1 MEYFDENSTI
11 GSEQAQFRAGHS
23 TVDHL
28 LPLRCII
35 DFFLPKKKRLYCLFV
50 DYVKAFDRVKRAFL
64 WQRLLDARVKGR
76 ILTVIKDMYQKVK
89 SCVKVGD
96 NCSDYF
102 QCYSSVRQGEN
113 LSPMLF
119 AIYFNDLQTFMEER
133 IEGLSSLGRES
144 RKLGWENEDET
155 LMLKMFILYLNQQ

>member
-1 MEYFDENSTI
+1 MIKPIFKQKRSSDDPDNYKGITIVSCFGTIFASVINNRLVEYFDENSTI

-64 WQRLLDARVKGR
+64 WQKLLDFGVNGRV
-76 ILTVIKDMYQKVK
+76 LPFIKDMYQKAK
-89 SCVKVGD
+89 SCVKVGEIVQIIF
-96 NCSDYF
+96 NVIQASAKLKPVTNFICH
-102 QCYSSVRQGEN
+102 
-113 LSPMLF
+113 LF
-119 AIYFNDLQTFMEER
+119 
-133 IEGLSSLGRES
+133 
-144 RKLGWENEDET
+144 K
-155 LMLKMFILYLNQQ
+155 